1 VKIQCFPGWH
11 GILQREGDCVR
22 PLKVIGKS
30 GEAGDQHRGRF
41 VFGDNDGV
49 RLDDNYLD
57 RLTDTKDKGDFYV
70 FKDID
75 ERLKEKGL
83 FEDAQTH
90 AIKRVIARSAQ
101 GFTGWAEAK
110 N

>member
-1 VKIQCFPGWH
+1 M
-11 GILQREGDCVR
+11 
-22 PLKVIGKS
+22 
-30 GEAGDQHRGRF
+30 
-41 VFGDNDGV
+41 FGDNDGV

-57 RLTDTKDKGDFYV
+57 PLTDTKDKGDLYV

-90 AIKRVIARSAQ
+90 AIKRVIAFQLKALLVGRKLRIELVPDEKIPASI
-101 GFTGWAEAK
+101 
-110 N
+110 